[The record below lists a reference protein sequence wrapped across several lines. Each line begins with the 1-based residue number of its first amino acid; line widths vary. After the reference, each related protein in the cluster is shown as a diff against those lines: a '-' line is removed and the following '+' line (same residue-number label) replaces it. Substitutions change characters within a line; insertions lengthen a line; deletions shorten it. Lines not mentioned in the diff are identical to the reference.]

1 MSQKFEKQTVQDPLS
16 GLLNWRGMR
25 ENFQQEFE
33 RNQRYKNNL
42 TEMMCDVDHFKA
54 VNNQYGHDKGDVI
67 IKSLA
72 TIFKAGLR
80 KQDSLARWGGEET
93 LFLLVETNGEW
104 VSEQAMQLAEKLRRK
119 IKEKRYKQDDK
130 VFSITISIGLHQIA
144 STDTIN

>member
-1 MSQKFEKQTVQDPLS
+1 
-16 GLLNWRGMR
+16 MR

-54 VNNQYGHDKGDVI
+54 VNDQYGHDKGDVI

-93 LFLLVETNGEW
+93 LFLLVETNGE
-104 VSEQAMQLAEKLRRK
+104 
-119 IKEKRYKQDDK
+119 
-130 VFSITISIGLHQIA
+130 
-144 STDTIN
+144 